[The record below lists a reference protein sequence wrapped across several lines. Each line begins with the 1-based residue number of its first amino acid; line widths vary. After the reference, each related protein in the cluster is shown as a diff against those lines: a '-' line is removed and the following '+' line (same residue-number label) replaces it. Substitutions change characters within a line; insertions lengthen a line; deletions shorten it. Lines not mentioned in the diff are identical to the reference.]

1 MADIMNFNLE
11 GWKMKKI
18 ILSFATIAALVAC
31 TKETPGSVA
40 DSSNE
45 LQEIKLL
52 AYAPGAEDED
62 DTNDT
67 KSVLVEKEEGKYSV
81 LWEDGDAIKVAF
93 PPKGSSSNSDPKS
106 EISFT
111 LTASLSENSAKAY
124 FVGNISDLGKYNA
137 GYAFYPTSAGFS
149 ASRNGWTITNAFSY
163 DLPSVQTEGFGA
175 YNLASSYIDKNNLNS
190 HRARAVFLNACGLIR
205 IILPE
210 SADDVV
216 SINVKSNNGNA
227 LAGNATLE
235 LTTIKGIG
243 VDINADGS
251 LNNNDYSYRLTS
263 PTFSDGGSSE
273 VTITNGGE
281 AFVPGVEY
289 NIVAW
294 PGTHSGLTFT
304 FVNSEG
310 SKCKKVSPQVVLE
323 ASKYDT
329 FNFTSEFVFTA
340 EPNLEVSTTSFT
352 PAAAGET
359 LSFNVKAN
367 SNWAITENADWIT
380 VSPSSGAAG
389 NTTVNVT
396 FAGNMTAYA
405 RTATIK
411 VTHAEGLERTI
422 SVSQEADDVTYK
434 ISGDYL
440 TYASDLTDG
449 LYVIANRYYF
459 DYFWTE
465 SNGKL
470 TTSTRSST
478 ILPQHVFEY
487 KVDKSYING
496 NVHNTSFNYSSNGPL
511 NYYSW
516 SAGVWKS
523 VSTGLYLD
531 ENFNLNAQESN
542 ACCFQY
548 ANNWGGSGGT
558 ELNGIDVYKNPLVES
573 TRETLWYNGSNFVFG
588 DMNLYFNNGGV
599 NKRKYYIYRVEKQ

>member
-1 MADIMNFNLE
+1 
-11 GWKMKKI
+11 MKKF
-18 ILSFATIAALVAC
+18 ILFAIAFAAIVSCA
-31 TKETPGSVA
+31 KESPVSGEK
-40 DSSNE
+40 DSPVSGENPAEE
-45 LQEIKLL
+45 LMEVSLL
-52 AYAPGAEDED
+52 AYAPGSEVETEPNA
-62 DTNDT
+62 N
-67 KSVLVEKEEGKYSV
+67 KSVLAENGVSV
-81 LWEDGDAIKVAF
+81 LWEDGDEIKVSF
-93 PPKGSSSNSDPKS
+93 PPKGSLSNSDPET
-106 EISFT
+106 EISFIFT
-111 LTASLSENSAKAY
+111 TSLGADSAEAY
-124 FVGNISDLGKYNA
+124 FNGNVSDLAKYND
-137 GYAFYPTSAGFS
+137 GYAFYPTSAVYS
-149 ASRNGWTITNAFSY
+149 ASRSNHNVTNNYSY
-163 DLPSVQTEGFGA
+163 DLASEQTEGFGA
-175 YNLASSYIDKNNLNS
+175 YNLATSYISKNNIPN
-190 HRARAVFLNACGLIR
+190 HKARAVFLNACALIR
-205 IILPE
+205 IVLSE
-210 SADDVV
+210 SAKDVV
-216 SINVKSNNGNA
+216 SVTVESNNGVA
-227 LAGNATLE
+227 LTGNADLK
-235 LTTIKGIG
+235 LSVVRGIG
-243 VDINADGS
+243 LDINADGS
-251 LNNNDYSYRLTS
+251 VNNNDYSYRLTS

-273 VTITNGGE
+273 VKITNGGE

-380 VSPSSGAAG
+380 VSPSSGTAG
-389 NTTVNVT
+389 NTTVDVT

-434 ISGDYL
+434 IYGDYL

-470 TTSTRSST
+470 TTSTISST

-531 ENFNLNAQESN
+531 ENFKLNAQESN

-588 DMNLYFNNGGV
+588 DMNLYYNNGGV